1 MQFVSGE
8 WVTNPVVER
17 TQPVQERTEKRMV
30 AVLPFIPKE
39 LEQVKSFLRRSNQL
53 AGQIPRTIFLLPFKG
68 IDTSEIR
75 KEAEAAFS
83 QVGFILDSEGVTSD
97 WQGRQQMRSAAGPN
111 SLFRQ
116 AAWHFYLKKIGPWL
130 WLEPDCWPQTERWF
144 YDLEREYFDAMKP
157 FMGVK
162 MGLPSGNEYVN
173 GVAVYP
179 WNAIQYAPLLVQSS
193 MWEQHP
199 EMEVGFDI
207 AGGQEVLQKTHVT
220 RKIQLMGPLARG
232 NAEVRP
238 ETVLCHGRI
247 DLSGGATSAGNGIG
261 SSISVAPSEMRT
273 EAPTQKPFLGRY
285 GVARDAQTEVLD
297 ETSHAARCVPSHET
311 PAQESIEE
319 EYRRLIGNENTKR
332 IDVSS
337 QSKNGGSEYGGVS
350 TNIKRIVNELVEAWD
365 QQPHRKVLIVKE
377 LRKAK
382 LVPKHFR

>member
-17 TQPVQERTEKRMV
+17 TQPVPERAEKRMV
-30 AVLPFIPKE
+30 AVLPFISKE
-39 LEQVKSFLRRSNQL
+39 LEQVKSLLRRSNQL
-53 AGQIPRTIFLLPFKG
+53 SGQIPRTIFLLPFKG

-247 DLSGGATSAGNGIG
+247 DLSGIAGTPVVEAP
-261 SSISVAPSEMRT
+261 ISVSAATP
-273 EAPTQKPFLGRY
+273 AQPFLGRY

-311 PAQESIEE
+311 PAQEPPYGIISE
-319 EYRRLIGNENTKR
+319 R
-332 IDVSS
+332 IRSCVEDL
-337 QSKNGGSEYGGVS
+337 
-350 TNIKRIVNELVEAWD
+350 TELWD
-365 QQPHRKVLIVKE
+365 NKPHRKVLIVKE